1 MFPSQTLSPNTSHLE
16 TPSTYDT
23 SNIDPTSP
31 RRLRRLSDIY
41 KELDEL
47 DCHFSDLHPRNIG
60 SLDKSDL
67 DEVPTKIDWKEPTTL
82 EKALQR
88 SNSKNWITAMKNE
101 MHSFI
106 KNETW
111 RLVEKPQNRPI
122 ITRKWVLQIKRYSHG
137 NPIRFKAR
145 LVARDFTEVPG
156 VDFTYTLSPTL

>member
-1 MFPSQTLSPNTSHLE
+1 
-16 TPSTYDT
+16 
-23 SNIDPTSP
+23 
-31 RRLRRLSDIY
+31 
-41 KELDEL
+41 
-47 DCHFSDLHPRNIG
+47 
-60 SLDKSDL
+60 
-67 DEVPTKIDWKEPTTL
+67 
-82 EKALQR
+82 
-88 SNSKNWITAMKNE
+88 MKNE
-101 MHSFI
+101 MHSLT